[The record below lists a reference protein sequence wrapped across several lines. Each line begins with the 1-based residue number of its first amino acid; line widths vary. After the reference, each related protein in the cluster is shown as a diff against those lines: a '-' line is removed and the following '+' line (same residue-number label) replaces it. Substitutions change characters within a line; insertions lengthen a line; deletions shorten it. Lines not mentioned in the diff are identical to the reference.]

1 MSLET
6 QLHRYWTWSLCF
18 MLKIDNANH
27 IQISCNGHGLVF
39 QTKQCICV
47 SSLTNICC
55 KNDKFLEPGQVFKE
69 KSPHLLTAAIPAA
82 KLALRETLIR
92 PWFVF
97 LFAPFVQ
104 HIVCLIPI
112 CTAQFTLYSPHFHTY
127 NSKVEW
133 GGGGV
138 IYIQWKIRHFKA
150 VDNHKCDTK
159 SNSVFRYELRHF

>member
-1 MSLET
+1 MFWKRNHPTWKMPTQTNKTQYLCCKLNLQLAFFDMVRNVSLRHF
-6 QLHRYWTWSLCF
+6 LWLPSIY
-18 MLKIDNANH
+18 
-27 IQISCNGHGLVF
+27 
-39 QTKQCICV
+39 V

-112 CTAQFTLYSPHFHTY
+112 CTAQFTLYSPNFHTY
-127 NSKVEW
+127 NPKVEW

-138 IYIQWKIRHFKA
+138 IYIQWKIRQRTFQ
-150 VDNHKCDTK
+150 
-159 SNSVFRYELRHF
+159 SRQ

>member
-1 MSLET
+1 MQYKKSKRKHKCRAL
-6 QLHRYWTWSLCF
+6 Q
-18 MLKIDNANH
+18 KI
-27 IQISCNGHGLVF
+27 IR
-39 QTKQCICV
+39 TKSERSFSNKNSWASIYV

-55 KNDKFLEPGQVFKE
+55 KNDKFLERGQVFKE

-112 CTAQFTLYSPHFHTY
+112 CTAQFTLYSPNFQTD

-138 IYIQWKIRHFKA
+138 FYIQWKIRQWTFQS
-150 VDNHKCDTK
+150 C
-159 SNSVFRYELRHF
+159 R